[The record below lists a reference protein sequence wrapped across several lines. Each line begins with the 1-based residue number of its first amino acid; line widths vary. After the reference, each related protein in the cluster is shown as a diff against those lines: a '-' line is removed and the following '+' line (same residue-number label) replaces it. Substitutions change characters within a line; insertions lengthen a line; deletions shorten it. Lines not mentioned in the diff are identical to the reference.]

1 MLSIWTKD
9 LGQGKEIS
17 TSFTTTAPQRFSHKG
32 RYSINTD
39 TLLCKV
45 VNNVSRDLYLLED
58 WWWRISKR
66 HWINPTLSRRRYQR
80 FTLNFAQGIACCNTS
95 ALLPGNCRKVIISSK
110 PFVGGGQTTLDGHL
124 GKRPH
129 SHHFSPAVVFV
140 YLHLRKSD
148 KD

>member
-1 MLSIWTKD
+1 MYQETCTYWKTGGEES
-9 LGQGKEIS
+9 
-17 TSFTTTAPQRFSHKG
+17 AKG
-32 RYSINTD
+32 IE
-39 TLLCKV
+39 LIQLCQS
-45 VNNVSRDLYLLED
+45 NLNS
-58 WWWRISKR
+58 
-66 HWINPTLSRRRYQR
+66 RRYQR
-80 FTLNFAQGIACCNTS
+80 ITLNFVQGIACCNTS